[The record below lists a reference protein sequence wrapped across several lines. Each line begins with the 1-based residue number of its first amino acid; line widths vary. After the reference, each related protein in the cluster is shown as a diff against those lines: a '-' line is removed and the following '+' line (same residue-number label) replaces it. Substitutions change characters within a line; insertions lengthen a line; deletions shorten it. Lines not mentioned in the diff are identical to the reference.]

1 MTNIKIH
8 NSYSE
13 KISLSYIVISSLIIA
28 IEDMH
33 CFHHIPQYGS
43 FSTLGIFMALFF
55 IDMAFFDHFTFTF
68 TIKYA
73 NQITVKEDAKSAT
86 FKNLEII
93 SFPFLLATW
102 RLFYAYINCPSYP
115 LILLQSGTN

>member
-33 CFHHIPQYGS
+33 CFHHIPQYMDLFVLWGS
-43 FSTLGIFMALFF
+43 LFFMALF
-55 IDMAFFDHFTFTF
+55 IDMALFYHYNILTEHFTINHH
-68 TIKYA
+68 TITIIYV
-73 NQITVKEDAKSAT
+73 NQITVQEDAKSAT

-93 SFPFLLATW
+93 PFPFPLAT
-102 RLFYAYINCPSYP
+102 
-115 LILLQSGTN
+115 